1 MYKFT
6 VLGLL
11 LAVVCVITGEYV
23 CNGDSHLGNCSKSDL
38 EALSDFKNG
47 LNDPENR
54 LSSWQ
59 GSGCC
64 QWHGIG
70 CNNST
75 GAVIMIDL
83 HNPYPITSE
92 SSSGGYGFW
101 NLSGDISPSLPNLKS
116 LEYLDLSLNT
126 FNDISIPEFLGSLKN
141 LRYLNLSKAGF
152 SGLIPAS
159 LGNIS
164 SLQFLDVS
172 TEFASL
178 SSDSLQWVAGLVSL
192 KQLAMNEVDLSMI
205 DSGFLG
211 TMNRLSFLNE
221 LHLSGCQLSGSIL
234 SLNSV
239 NLTSLSVLDLS
250 FNSFGPGFPVWLV
263 NISSI
268 TYVDLSNNDLSGRI
282 PLDLGEVPNLQY
294 LNLAGN
300 SNLSVSCYQL
310 LRRSWKK
317 IQVLNL
323 ASNKVHG
330 KLPASIGNMTSLTTF
345 DLSNNEVKGGIPS
358 SIGKLC
364 SLKSFDLSSNNL
376 TGSLPQFLEG
386 TQDCVPNRPFPSLMY
401 LGLSNNR
408 LVGTLPEWMGLLQNL
423 LELNLNYNLI
433 EGAIP
438 ASLGQLSNLTN
449 VGLGS
454 NELNGTLPDSFGQL
468 SGLSTFDV
476 SSNHLTGFIS
486 EAHFAKL
493 SKLKILHLSANSFI
507 VNLSSNWIPPFQ
519 VRNLDMGSCYL
530 GPSFPKWLK
539 YQKEVQYLDF
549 SNASISGSIPD
560 WFWDISGNLSL
571 LNVSFNELESQ
582 LPNPLNVAPFADV
595 DFSSNLLEGPI
606 PLPVVE
612 IELLDLSNNQIS
624 GSIPQNMSQSMPNL
638 IFLSLSNNQLTGGIP
653 NSIGEMLSL
662 QAIDLS
668 RNKLTGSIPSSIEN
682 CSYLKVLD
690 LGNNNLSGVIPDAL
704 GQLLQLQSLH
714 LNNNNLKG
722 SIPPSFK
729 NLSSL
734 ETLDL
739 GNNSLSG
746 NIPLWIG
753 DGFPAL
759 RFISLR
765 SNALSGEI
773 PSKLSNLSSLQILDL
788 AENNFTGT
796 IPANLGDLKAMAN
809 EQKIIQYLLYGKY
822 RGLYYEESLIIT
834 LKDQSLKFNKT
845 LSLVTSIDLSG
856 NNLNGDIPES
866 LTKLS
871 GLVVLNL
878 SRNHITGGIPG
889 NISNLHQLSS
899 LDLSRNNLTGEISSR
914 LSSLSFLSY
923 LNLSNNNFSG
933 AIPYS
938 GQLTT
943 FDASSF
949 DGNPGLCG
957 GPLNIKRENDG
968 VDSGGRVEGG
978 KSNEGII
985 DKWFYLSV
993 GVGFA
998 AGILVPV
1005 LVISARSSW
1014 VDSYFGMVEK
1024 FIDKSGLRN
1033 LADRHGRNK
1042 G

>member
-11 LAVVCVITGEYV
+11 LAVVCVVTGEYV

-38 EALSDFKNG
+38 EALFDFKNG

-92 SSSGGYGFW
+92 SSSSRYGFW
-101 NLSGDISPSLPNLKS
+101 NLSGDISPSLPKLKS
-116 LEYLDLSLNT
+116 LEHLDLSLNT

-192 KQLAMNEVDLSMI
+192 KHLAMNEVDLSMI

-211 TMNRLSFLNE
+211 IMNRLSFLNE

-239 NLTSLSVLDLS
+239 NVTSLSVLDLS

-263 NISSI
+263 NISSL
-268 TYVDLSNNDLSGRI
+268 TYVDLSNNDLSRRI

-300 SNLSVSCYQL
+300 SNLSVSYYQL

-323 ASNKVHG
+323 ASNKAHG
-330 KLPASIGNMTSLTTF
+330 KLPTSIGNMTSLTTF
-345 DLSNNEVKGGIPS
+345 DLSKNEVKGGIPS

-401 LGLSNNR
+401 LRLSNN
-408 LVGTLPEWMGLLQNL
+408 Q
-423 LELNLNYNLI
+423 LNLNYNLI
-433 EGAIP
+433 EGPIP
-438 ASLGQLSNLTN
+438 ASLGQLSKLTN

-468 SGLSTFDV
+468 SGLSTLDV

-493 SKLKILHLSANSFI
+493 SKLKILHLSANSFV

-519 VRNLDMGSCYL
+519 VRNLGMGSCYL
-530 GPSFPKWLK
+530 GLSFPKWLR
-539 YQKEVQYLDF
+539 YQKEVRYLDF

-571 LNVSFNELESQ
+571 LNVSFNELEGQ
-582 LPNPLNVAPFADV
+582 LPNFLNVAPFADV
-595 DFSSNLLEGPI
+595 DFSSNLLEGLI

-624 GSIPQNMSQSMPNL
+624 G
-638 IFLSLSNNQLTGGIP
+638 
-653 NSIGEMLSL
+653 
-662 QAIDLS
+662 
-668 RNKLTGSIPSSIEN
+668 NKLTGSIPSSIEN

-722 SIPPSFK
+722 IIPPSFK

-759 RFISLR
+759 RIISLR
-765 SNALSGEI
+765 SNAFSGEI

-796 IPANLGDLKAMAN
+796 IPASLGDLKAMAN

-822 RGLYYEESLIIT
+822 RGLHYEESLIIT
-834 LKDQSLKFNKT
+834 LKDQSLKFNKI

-856 NNLNGDIPES
+856 NNLNGDILES
-866 LTKLS
+866 ITKLS

-899 LDLSRNNLTGEISSR
+899 LDLSRNNFTGEIPSGF
-914 LSSLSFLSY
+914 SSLSFLSY

-957 GPLNIKRENDG
+957 GPLNIKCENDG
-968 VDSGGRVEGG
+968 VDSEGRVEGG